1 MRMLR
6 LGLIARIAL
15 LVICVEVAAFSALGW
30 FYTSR
35 YNKALVER
43 TYARLR
49 LVGQMIANEELAI
62 TALSRKPL
70 MSDMLGA
77 PYRSG
82 MAIGGNGMVIVS
94 TDPAYL
100 GRAAREVPG
109 LDAAWLSSSAP
120 DVRFIN
126 GDNTLTAVMH
136 VKDSDGDSP
145 LYFMVLTI
153 STAELNAMQRSFV
166 LWGQLGS
173 LLFILLTSAGIVLIA
188 QRLITRRVTTSL
200 AALKRVEEGALDSR
214 IPISSNDELGQ
225 LQAGINSMTEKV
237 GALLNQHRLNA
248 DELRKQK
255 DLLSSIIQHAPIRV
269 FWKDRDSRFVGS
281 NSQFARDAGLATPDE
296 LIGKTDFDMAWREQA
311 ELYRADDR
319 EVMESG
325 ISKLDFE
332 EPQTTPDGRTV
343 WLSTSKVPLRDKDE
357 RIIGILGIYTDVTAR
372 KEAEEQIRSLAYF
385 DPLTALPNRRLLMDR
400 LQQSMAGSLRS
411 GQYGAVMMLDMD
423 NFKDLNDSQGHDV
436 GDDLLIQV
444 GKRLR
449 ENVRHADTVSRVG
462 GDEYVI
468 IADSLGVDEASAAVR
483 AKGVAE
489 KIRTAFT
496 DPYVLKDGELT
507 HYSTS
512 SIGITLFHGSDAPV
526 EVLLKQADVALYQAK
541 NAGRNTIR
549 FFNAEMQI
557 VIDERAAMAAG
568 LRHGLLHDELRLYY
582 QPQVDCDGN
591 LIGAEGLLRWIP
603 RDAEPVS
610 PAVFIPL
617 AEQTGMI
624 LPIGEWVFEQACI
637 QLKQWEASAATRSL
651 TLAVNV
657 SAHQFRQADFVE
669 RVARQIKSSGINPA
683 KLKLELTESAVLSNI
698 DEVVGRMRELKQ
710 LGVTFSLDDFGTGF
724 SSLSYLKRLPLD
736 QIKIDQSFVR
746 DVMHDQNDAAIV
758 RAILAM
764 SRSLGLN
771 VIAEGVETDAQRAFL
786 LQHGCAHFQGYLFGK
801 PRPIEEW
808 TSTPP
813 SS

>member
-1 MRMLR
+1 MRTHR
-6 LGLIARIAL
+6 FGLIARIAL
-15 LVICVEVAAFSALGW
+15 LVVCVEVAAFGVLGW
-30 FYTSR
+30 FYSNQYST
-35 YNKALVER
+35 ALVER
-43 TYARLR
+43 TYSRLR
-49 LVGQMIANEELAI
+49 LVGRMIANDELAI

-109 LDAAWLSSSAP
+109 LDAAWLSDSAS
-120 DVRFIN
+120 DVRFIK
-126 GDNTLTAVMH
+126 GDDTLTAIMH

-153 STAELNAMQRSFV
+153 STADLNAMQRSIV

-188 QRLITRRVTTSL
+188 QRLITRRVNTSL

-225 LQAGINSMTEKV
+225 LQAGINSMTETV

-255 DLLSSIIQHAPIRV
+255 DLLASIIQHAPIRV
-269 FWKDRDSRFVGS
+269 FWKDLDYRYVGG
-281 NSQFARDAGLATPDE
+281 NSQFARDAGLASPDA
-296 LIGKTDFDMAWREQA
+296 LIGKTDFDMSWRDQA
-311 ELYRADDR
+311 DIYQADDR
-319 EVMESG
+319 AVMESG
-325 ISKLDFE
+325 LPKLEFE
-332 EPQTTPDGRTV
+332 EPQTTPDGRTI
-343 WLSTSKVPLRDKDE
+343 WLSTSKVPLRDKE
-357 RIIGILGIYTDVTAR
+357 NRIVGIVGIYTDITAR
-372 KEAEEQIRSLAYF
+372 KQAEEQIRNLAYF
-385 DPLTALPNRRLLMDR
+385 DSLTALPNRRLLMDR
-400 LQQSMAGSLRS
+400 LQQSMVGSIRS
-411 GQYGAVMMLDMD
+411 GQYGALLMLDLD

-436 GDDLLIQV
+436 GDHLLIQV
-444 GKRLR
+444 ANRLR
-449 ENVRHADTVSRVG
+449 ENSRQTDTVARLG
-462 GDEYVI
+462 GDEYVVI
-468 IADSLGVDEASAAVR
+468 VDALGSDESSAAVC
-483 AKGVAE
+483 AKGIAE
-489 KIRTAFT
+489 KIRKALIE
-496 DPYVLKDGELT
+496 PYVLKDGELT
-507 HYSTS
+507 HYSSS
-512 SIGITLFHGSDAPV
+512 SIGITLFHGNDSSI

-549 FFNAEMQI
+549 FFNDEMQTTI
-557 VIDERAAMAAG
+557 EKRAGMAAG
-568 LRHGLLHDELRLYY
+568 LRNAVARGELQLYY
-582 QPQVDCDGN
+582 QPQVDWYGK
-591 LIGAEGLLRWIP
+591 LIGAEALLRWLP
-603 RDAEPVS
+603 PDAAAVS

-617 AEQTGMI
+617 AEQTGLI
-624 LPIGEWVFEQACI
+624 LPIGEWVFEQACL
-637 QLKQWEASAATRSL
+637 QLKQWEGRAETRPL

-657 SAHQFRQADFVE
+657 SAHQFRQPDFVE
-669 RVARQIKSSGINPA
+669 QISRQVNKSGIDPA
-683 KLKLELTESAVLSNI
+683 KLKLELTESVVLMHI
-698 DEVVGRMRELKQ
+698 DEAIESMQALKQ
-710 LGVTFSLDDFGTGF
+710 LGITFSLDDFGTGF

-746 DVMHDQNDAAIV
+746 DILHDHNDAAIV

-786 LQHGCAHFQGYLFGK
+786 LQHGCQQFQGYLFGK
-801 PRPIEEW
+801 PLPIEEW
-808 TSTPP
+808 PQTFFNL
-813 SS
+813 